1 MINYIVLYSALCSAL
16 VVINSPVE
24 LLRLSLLDVTG
35 DQSGKLK
42 MTLNLCELLFA
53 TTASKL
59 NDSPGAYNSDA
70 L

>member
-1 MINYIVLYSALCSAL
+1 MINYIALYSTLCSVL

-24 LLRLSLLDVTG
+24 LLQLCSLDVTG

-42 MTLNLCELLFA
+42 MTLNFCELLFA

-59 NDSPGAYNSDA
+59 NDIPGPYNSDA
-70 L
+70 P

>member
-1 MINYIVLYSALCSAL
+1 MINYIVLYSTLCSVS

-24 LLRLSLLDVTG
+24 LLQLNSLDVTS

-42 MTLNLCELLFA
+42 MTLNFCELLFA

-59 NDSPGAYNSDA
+59 NDSPES

>member
-1 MINYIVLYSALCSAL
+1 MINYIVLYSALCSVL

-24 LLRLSLLDVTG
+24 LLRLSSLDVTG

-42 MTLNLCELLFA
+42 MTPNFCELLLA

-59 NDSPGAYNSDA
+59 NDSPGPYNSDA
-70 L
+70 P

>member
-1 MINYIVLYSALCSAL
+1 MINYIALYSTLCSVL

-24 LLRLSLLDVTG
+24 LLQLSSLDVTG

-42 MTLNLCELLFA
+42 MTQNFCELLFA

-59 NDSPGAYNSDA
+59 NDIPGPYNSDA
-70 L
+70 P